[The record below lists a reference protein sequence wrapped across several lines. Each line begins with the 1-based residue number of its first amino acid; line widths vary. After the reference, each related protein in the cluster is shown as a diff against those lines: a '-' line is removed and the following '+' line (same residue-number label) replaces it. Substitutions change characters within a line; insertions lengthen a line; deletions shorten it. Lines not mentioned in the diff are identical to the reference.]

1 MKRIYNSVK
10 LLKNKNDISYEYIK
24 TIPEELQNLLL
35 NNDRVKEFNKDKN
48 IIENI
53 NNNIKEDIK
62 DENKLILNENK
73 NISKEQDITNLND
86 IKKTSKKN
94 LIVKN
99 ANKIPNAK
107 TSTIRKKKNNTQIK
121 RDISSNLVK
130 KKEEMSLLS
139 NKEPKD
145 ITISAINP
153 NNNENKE
160 MKNVSKISKKFKS
173 SKRPF
178 GKISFKNLDKYNAK
192 AVSNFE
198 LND

>member
-1 MKRIYNSVK
+1 M
-10 LLKNKNDISYEYIK
+10 
-24 TIPEELQNLLL
+24 
-35 NNDRVKEFNKDKN
+35 
-48 IIENI
+48 
-53 NNNIKEDIK
+53 
-62 DENKLILNENK
+62 
-73 NISKEQDITNLND
+73 
-86 IKKTSKKN
+86 
-94 LIVKN
+94 
-99 ANKIPNAK
+99 
-107 TSTIRKKKNNTQIK
+107 
-121 RDISSNLVK
+121 K
-130 KKEEMSLLS
+130 KKEEISLLS

-145 ITISAINP
+145 ITVSAINP